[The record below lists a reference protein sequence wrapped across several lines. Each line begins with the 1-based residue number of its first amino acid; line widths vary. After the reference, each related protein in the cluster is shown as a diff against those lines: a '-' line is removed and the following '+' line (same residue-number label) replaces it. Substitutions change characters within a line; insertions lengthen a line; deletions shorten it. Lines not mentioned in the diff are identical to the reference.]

1 MRPCPSCG
9 AANPPAARFC
19 NACGARID
27 EGATQHRSQT
37 RKTVTVLF
45 CDVAGSTALGEARDP
60 EVVRSVMAAY
70 YEAMR
75 PIIEAHGGTVEKFIG
90 DAVMALFGIPAAH
103 EDDALRAVRAA
114 VEMRAAV
121 GPLNEDLAARRG
133 VTIAIRMGI
142 TTGEVVVGEALAG
155 GTLATGDAVNTA
167 ARLQSVAMTG
177 QVLLDAATRTL
188 LTDAAV
194 TERVPDVAAK
204 GKAAPVEAH
213 RLVSVEP
220 GRARE
225 VRDAA
230 PMLGREAD
238 LRGLLGR
245 VQRALAE
252 SSPAI
257 VTVTGG
263 AGVGKSRLVREAV
276 ASLEGDVRILMGRCL
291 AYGAGITWW
300 PLREVVHAAAGIV
313 ETDDGRAARARLS
326 SLLAAVAVDPRVDDL
341 IASALGFA
349 PGSAALDEIF
359 WSLRSL
365 LLALGRERPTV
376 IVLED
381 LHWAE
386 PTLLDFLERLALQ
399 AGEARLALVATARP
413 ELLETRPGWG
423 AATGSIVRLDVLDPA
438 ACAQLVEAQP
448 GGAALPVAV
457 ADRIALVAEGNPLFV
472 EEMVGMLRDDGAL
485 RYAGDGWVLMAEPQR
500 IEMPPTIRALL
511 AARLDALPPG
521 ERDTACRA
529 AVIGR
534 SFESAALAA
543 LCEPPARPALG
554 RRLLELVHREVV
566 RPERAALS
574 TGDAF
579 RFRHVLI
586 RDAAYDALAKA
597 DRAELHEQ
605 FADWLLATTG
615 DRADEYDQIL
625 GFHLAEAARYRS
637 ELGPSNDLVRTLAD
651 RAATHLLAA
660 GRRAAWS
667 GDTSAARALLERAWD
682 IARDQATRFAAGHE
696 LAMQCVWM
704 ADFERAG
711 DLSAT
716 LAGLAADEDDEA
728 QRARA
733 AVLGQWIALNL
744 NESKGSLAEFDAARA
759 IAGAAIEVLTEA
771 GDLHGAAYANL
782 LVGLI
787 DNSLDRF
794 AACVDAVRAAADLAR
809 GAGDMTLAKR
819 LRAMVVLAL
828 PWGPLPVAEAIA
840 EMHAVLPQFE
850 HEPVGHGSTL
860 VSLAIVEAFRGRVTE
875 ARDVW
880 RRGAE
885 LLEQTG
891 ETYWR
896 ENVAWSLAFVEEV
909 GGDHEAAA
917 AALARVLAE
926 SRDGTDPRT
935 STRLAHVLLD
945 LGRLEEAAR
954 LASTAVATAVG
965 PREEADASTL
975 LARVRLAQGDPLE
988 ARRLSRHAVGLRGD
1002 SDALV
1007 MEGRALSV
1015 LAEAQWACGNH
1026 VAGSAAMRE
1035 AVACFEQ
1042 KGATAL
1048 AARAAQRWQSLTAA
1062 DPRS

>member
-19 NACGARID
+19 NACGARI
-27 EGATQHRSQT
+27 EGATRHPSEA

-75 PIIEAHGGTVEKFIG
+75 AIIEAHGGTVEKFIG

-103 EDDALRAVRAA
+103 EDDGLRAARAA
-114 VEMRAAV
+114 AGMRDAL
-121 GPLNEDLAARRG
+121 GPLNEELAARLG
-133 VTIAIRMGI
+133 VTIGIRIGI
-142 TTGEVVVGEALAG
+142 TTGEVVVGEAMAG
-155 GTLATGDAVNTA
+155 GTLATGDAINTA
-167 ARLQSVAMTG
+167 ARLQSAAATD
-177 QVLLDAATRTL
+177 QVLLDSATRAL

-194 TERVPDVAAK
+194 TEPLPGVAAK
-204 GKAAPVEAH
+204 GKAAPIEAH
-213 RLVSVEP
+213 RLISVEP
-220 GRARE
+220 ARARE

-238 LRGLLGR
+238 LRGLLNH
-245 VQRALAE
+245 VHRALAE

-276 ASLEGDVRILMGRCL
+276 ATLGSDARALMGRCL

-313 ETDDGRAARARLS
+313 ESDDGKAARARLS
-326 SLLAAVAVDPRVDDL
+326 ALMATVAVDPRVDEL
-341 IASALGFA
+341 VASALGFA
-349 PGSAALDEIF
+349 PGGAALDEIF

-386 PTLLDFLERLALQ
+386 PTLLDFLEGLAFQ
-399 AGEARLALVATARP
+399 VDDTRLALVATARP
-413 ELLETRPGWG
+413 ELLEMRPGWG
-423 AATGSIVRLDVLDPA
+423 SAAGYLIRLGVLDPA
-438 ACAQLVEAQP
+438 ACAQLVVAQP

-457 ADRIALVAEGNPLFV
+457 ADRIVVAAEGNPLFV

-485 RYAGDGWVLMAEPQR
+485 RSEGGGWVLVREPRR
-500 IEMPPTIRALL
+500 IVVPPTIRALL
-511 AARLDALPPG
+511 AARLDALPLD
-521 ERDTACRA
+521 ERDTARRA

-534 SFESAALAA
+534 SFEAAALAA
-543 LCEPPARPALG
+543 LCEPRVRLTLG
-554 RRLLELVHREVV
+554 QRLLELVHREIV
-566 RPERAALS
+566 RPEQAALS

-586 RDAAYDALAKA
+586 RDAAYEALAKA
-597 DRAELHEQ
+597 DRAQLHER
-605 FADWLLATTG
+605 FADWLLATAG

-637 ELGPSNDLVRTLAD
+637 ELGPSNDLVGILAD

-667 GDTSAARALLERAWD
+667 GDTSAARALLEQAWD
-682 IARDQATRFAAGHE
+682 LARDQATRFAAGHE

-704 ADFERAG
+704 ADFERAA

-716 LAGLAADEDDEA
+716 LAGMAASVDDEA

-733 AVLGQWIALNL
+733 AVLGQWIDLNL

-759 IAGAAIEVLTEA
+759 IAGAAIEVLTGT

-794 AACVDAVRAAADLAR
+794 AACVDAVRAAAELAR
-809 GAGDMTLAKR
+809 AAGDMTLAKR
-819 LRAMVVLAL
+819 LRAMIVLAL
-828 PWGPLPVAEAIA
+828 PWGPLPVAEAIV
-840 EMHAVLPQFE
+840 EMYAVLPQFE

-875 ARDVW
+875 ARDAW

-891 ETYWR
+891 EAYWR

-909 GGDHEAAA
+909 GGDDEAAA
-917 AALARVLAE
+917 DELARVLAE

-945 LGRLEEAAR
+945 LGHLDEAAR
-954 LASTAVATAVG
+954 LASTAAATVVG

-988 ARRLSRHAVGLRGD
+988 ARRLSRHAVRLRGD

-1015 LAEAQWACGNH
+1015 LAEAEWACGDR

-1035 AVACFEQ
+1035 AVACFER

-1048 AARAAQRWQSLTAA
+1048 VARAAQRWRTLTAA